1 MDGDWMKKVNKKV
14 WVVILIVSI
23 LVLLAGIYFL
33 FTGLNPGDPAL
44 DRGDYSATEAT
55 RDQAATEAGRPT
67 EAPTQAPTVN
77 TFGYQ
82 MDDGKGWKPLNFDEL
97 SAVNPDIYAWIY
109 IPGTNVD
116 YPVAQ
121 STRDRDDSFYLS
133 HDVYRDYRFS
143 GTIYSEIKNSL
154 TFHDPVTVL
163 YGHNMLDGS
172 MFATL
177 HYFSDEN
184 FFNKH
189 TTCFVQTKDKM
200 LTYLIYAAYV
210 YDDRHIL
217 NTFDFSVESDL
228 LGYQNSTLNP
238 RTYSG
243 FVRSGVEL
251 TKDSKILTLS
261 TCTNGGGNTRYLVQG
276 VLIDEQLRK

>member
-1 MDGDWMKKVNKKV
+1 MKKVNKKV
-14 WVVILIVSI
+14 WIVILII
-23 LVLLAGIYFL
+23 AIIVLLAGVFFL
-33 FTGLNPGDPAL
+33 FRYWTQQDSPSRDEIP
-44 DRGDYSATEAT
+44 ATEAT
-55 RDQAATEAGRPT
+55 RDEATFDEPAEPTEPPT
-67 EAPTQAPTVN
+67 EAPTVN
-77 TFGYQ
+77 SFGYKIDEGKDWTQ
-82 MDDGKGWKPLNFDEL
+82 LDFEYLMDI
-97 SAVNPDIYAWIY
+97 NPDIYAWLY
-109 IPGTNVD
+109 VPGTNVD

-133 HDVYRDYRFS
+133 HNIYREYQFS
-143 GTIYSEIKNSL
+143 GTIYSEVKNALDFS
-154 TFHDPVTVL
+154 DPVTLL

-177 HYFSDEN
+177 HYFSDED

-189 TTCFVQTKDKM
+189 TTIFVQTKEKM
-200 LTYLIYAAYV
+200 YTYLIYAAYV

-217 NTFDFSVESDL
+217 NSFDFSDEEVL
-228 LGYQNSTLNP
+228 LDYFDSTLHP

-243 FVRSGVEL
+243 FVRENVKL
-251 TKDSKILTLS
+251 DKDSKILTLS